1 MSLPEAHFKPPYFTH
16 PTALVESENIGA
28 GTRVWAFVHILPRA
42 VIGRDCNLGDH
53 VYVENDVR
61 VGDRVT
67 VKCGVQLWDGITV
80 GDDVFIGPNA
90 TFTNDVDPN
99 SKQGSKKTP
108 AGSQRTVVREGATIG
123 ANATIL
129 PGLTIGRH
137 AMVGAGAV
145 VTHDVP
151 ANAKVAGNP
160 AQIIGYLD
168 SARADAHQATHPAR
182 ITEITQIIDATR
194 QSSKVKGVTFYD
206 MPIIPDLR
214 GNLSVGEIGKNLPFA
229 PQRYF
234 VVFDVPNRE
243 VRGEHAHK
251 TLHQF
256 LVCLNGDCSLVVDD
270 GREREELLL
279 NRRSIGIHLAPLV
292 WGVQYKFSPD
302 AILLVLA
309 SAKYDPTDYIRDY
322 DEFEQL
328 VARPLHDE
336 S

>member
-1 MSLPEAHFKPPYFTH
+1 MVSAAHFQH
-16 PTALVESENIGA
+16 PNALVETVHIGA
-28 GTRVWAFVHILPRA
+28 GTSVWAFAHISARA
-42 VIGRDCNLGDH
+42 VIGRDCNICDH
-53 VYVENDVR
+53 VFIENDVLI
-61 VGDRVT
+61 GDRVT
-67 VKCGVQLWDGITV
+67 IKCGVQLWDGITL
-80 GDDVFIGPNA
+80 GDNVFVGPNA
-90 TFTNDVDPN
+90 TFSNDVYPD
-99 SKQGSKKTP
+99 SQQGSNHPP
-108 AGSQRTVVREGATIG
+108 AALSRTIVREGATIG

-129 PGLTIGRH
+129 PGLTIGRR

-168 SARADAHQATHPAR
+168 SERADAQPKR
-182 ITEITQIIDATR
+182 ITEITDAAQ

-214 GNLSVGEIGKNLPFA
+214 GNLSVGEIEKNLPFA

-234 VVFDVPNRE
+234 VVSGVPNRE

-256 LVCLNGDCSLVVDD
+256 LVCLQGDCSLVVDD

-279 NRRSIGIHLAPLV
+279 NSPALGIHVAPLV
-292 WGVQYKFSPD
+292 WGIQYKFSRD

-309 SAKYDPTDYIRDY
+309 SAKYNPDDYIRDY
-322 DEFEQL
+322 DEFERL

>member
-1 MSLPEAHFKPPYFTH
+1 MNLSGMNLSGDYFKH
-16 PTALVESENIGA
+16 PMALVEATHIGA
-28 GTRVWAFVHILPRA
+28 GTRVWAFAHVSERA
-42 VIGRDCNLGDH
+42 VIGRDCNICDH
-53 VYVENDVR
+53 VFIENDVL

-67 VKCGVQLWDGITV
+67 IKCGVQLWDGITL
-80 GDDVFIGPNA
+80 GDDVFVGPNA
-90 TFTNDVDPN
+90 TFSNDVYPN
-99 SKQGSKKTP
+99 SQQGSNHPP
-108 AGSQRTVVREGATIG
+108 AAFSRTVVREGATIG

-129 PGLTIGRH
+129 SGLTIGRR
-137 AMVGAGAV
+137 ALVSAGAV

-168 SARADAHQATHPAR
+168 SERADAQPTR
-182 ITEITQIIDATR
+182 ITEITEITDAAR
-194 QSSKVKGVTFYD
+194 QTSKVRGVTFYD

-214 GNLSVGEIGKNLPFA
+214 GNLSVGEIEKNLPFA

-234 VVFDVPNRE
+234 VVSGVPNRE

-256 LVCLNGDCSLVVDD
+256 LVCLQGDYSLVVDD

-279 NRRSIGIHLAPLV
+279 NSPALGIHVAPLV
-292 WGVQYKFSPD
+292 WGIQYKFSRD

-322 DEFEQL
+322 DEFERL
-328 VARPLHDE
+328 VARPFHDE

>member
-1 MSLPEAHFKPPYFTH
+1 EVARAVGQVGNLPHSAFAVNP
-16 PTALVESENIGA
+16 SEN
-28 GTRVWAFVHILPRA
+28 RSMFPRT
-42 VIGRDCNLGDH
+42 L
-53 VYVENDVR
+53 
-61 VGDRVT
+61 
-67 VKCGVQLWDGITV
+67 
-80 GDDVFIGPNA
+80 
-90 TFTNDVDPN
+90 
-99 SKQGSKKTP
+99 
-108 AGSQRTVVREGATIG
+108 VREGATIG

-129 PGLTIGRH
+129 PGLTIGQR

-168 SARADAHQATHPAR
+168 SERADAHPTL
-182 ITEITQIIDATR
+182 ITEITDAAR
-194 QSSKVKGVTFYD
+194 QSSKVRGVTFYD

-214 GNLSVGEIGKNLPFA
+214 GNLSVGELGKNLPFV

-270 GREREELLL
+270 GREREELWL
-279 NRRSIGIHLAPLV
+279 NRRSIGIHVVPLV

-309 SAKYDPTDYIRDY
+309 SAKYDPADYIRDY
-322 DEFEQL
+322 DEFERA
-328 VARPLHDE
+328 VASLNE
-336 S
+336 